1 MNGILGQQHYRLY
14 TISRMPKLKVLDFI
28 KVTRAEKSAAERLVQ
43 SAAGA
48 TLEMD
53 VQSETRRAASAA
65 TQTFTPG
72 EGQMEEDRSFATTS
86 FTPEQKEMIRNML
99 SEATSVKE
107 VEDIENSVRRGILP
121 KMGRKGLEGV
131 SAN

>member
-1 MNGILGQQHYRLY
+1 
-14 TISRMPKLKVLDFI
+14 LKVLDFN
-28 KVTRAEKSAAERLVQ
+28 KVAPAERLAAERLVQ

-53 VQSETRRAASAA
+53 VQSETP
-65 TQTFTPG
+65 TQKTFTPG
-72 EGQMEEDRSFATTS
+72 EGQLEEDRSFATS
-86 FTPEQKEMIRNML
+86 FTAEQKELIRKLL

-121 KMGRKGLEGV
+121 KMARKV
-131 SAN
+131 QSH

>member
-1 MNGILGQQHYRLY
+1 MLCYNENVLGQQHYRLY
-14 TISRMPKLKVLDFI
+14 TISRMPKLRVLDFVKI
-28 KVTRAEKSAAERLVQ
+28 TRAERSSAERLVQ

-48 TLEMD
+48 TLEM
-53 VQSETRRAASAA
+53 
-65 TQTFTPG
+65 TFTPG

-86 FTPEQKEMIRNML
+86 FTAEQKEMIRNLL

-121 KMGRKGLEGV
+121 KMGRKGLDGV
-131 SAN
+131 PAN

>member
-1 MNGILGQQHYRLY
+1 MYLGQQHYRLY
-14 TISRMPKLKVLDFI
+14 TISRLPKLRVLDFV
-28 KVTRAEKSAAERLVQ
+28 KVTRAEKSSAERLVQ

-53 VQSETRRAASAA
+53 VQSESRRATAA
-65 TQTFTPG
+65 QTFTPG

-86 FTPEQKEMIRNML
+86 FTAEQKEMIRNLL

-131 SAN
+131 PAN